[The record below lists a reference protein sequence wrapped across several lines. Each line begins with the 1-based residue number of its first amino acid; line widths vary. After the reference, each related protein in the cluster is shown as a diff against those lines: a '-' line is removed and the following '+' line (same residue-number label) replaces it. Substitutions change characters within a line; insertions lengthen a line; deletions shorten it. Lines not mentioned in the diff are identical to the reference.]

1 MVKIHTV
8 SGNSYLLK
16 LKFME
21 IKRALH
27 DVSCHLLIGVDEH
40 NHRVIIPLT
49 ALDSLE
55 EVSSV

>member
-1 MVKIHTV
+1 MVRIHTI

-21 IKRALH
+21 AKRALH
-27 DVSCHLLIGVDEH
+27 DISCHFLMGSDEH

-55 EVSSV
+55 EVSEL